1 MKHINCPSCNESWIG
16 EDIYKFFLNV
26 KNDSNHPNQSLHEY
40 YKNHTDEEILEV
52 ASMYGYTLENPK
64 FFEKQIG
71 IEYSELYDGILI
83 YQCESC
89 KNTVG
94 RFSGKINPIP
104 QEEIQ
109 YKKSK

>member
-1 MKHINCPSCNESWIG
+1 MQYTNCPSCNTSWVG
-16 EDIYKFFLNV
+16 EDIYKCFLNI
-26 KNDSNHPNQSLHEY
+26 KNDPNHPSHER
-40 YKNHTDEEILEV
+40 YKNHTDEEILKV
-52 ASMYGYTLENPK
+52 ASMYGYTLENPTH
-64 FFEKQIG
+64 FEKQIG

-83 YQCESC
+83 YQCDSC